1 MYQHTVKVS
10 ARSCSTVIKVS
21 DSATLQLDLGEPG
34 LVVPLVRN
42 LEPGLVRLRVVHPE
56 TIKQLSLGILDY

>member
-10 ARSCSTVIKVS
+10 ARSWSTVIKVS

-56 TIKQLSLGILDY
+56 KMK